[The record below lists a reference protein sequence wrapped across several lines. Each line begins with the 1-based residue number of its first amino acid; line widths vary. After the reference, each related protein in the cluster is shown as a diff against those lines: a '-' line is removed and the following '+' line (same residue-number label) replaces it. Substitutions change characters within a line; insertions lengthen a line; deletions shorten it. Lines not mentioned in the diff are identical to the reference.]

1 MKVIEEGY
9 KYLVSNFFNKKD
21 DSFQEISFIRKDVV
35 NGETIFTNGT
45 TNEELIKILKNRYKF
60 QQKNQ
65 YYPETKEII
74 LKLDEIIK
82 LTEDRKSKLRTKF
95 FGR

>member
-21 DSFQEISFIRKDVV
+21 DSFQEIFFIKKEII
-35 NGETIFTNGT
+35 NGETVFTNGT

-82 LTEDRKSKLRTKF
+82 LTEDRKSKLRIKF
-95 FGR
+95 FGK